1 MQRKADS
8 NGFGNTPNQGSN
20 NIQDLFSSGAFS
32 YASPPER
39 VLLSDTTNMQDTSP
53 FSTKF
58 TILKFNSANKSG
70 QKSAGKTKSNHSN
83 NPMKPQKLLDLK
95 VDEQILGKGIFS
107 AAKG

>member
-8 NGFGNTPNQGSN
+8 NGFGNTPSQPLN
-20 NIQDLFSSGAFS
+20 NIQDVMSSGAFS

-39 VLLSDTTNMQDTSP
+39 LLLSDTTNVQDTSP

-70 QKSAGKTKSNHSN
+70 
-83 NPMKPQKLLDLK
+83 
-95 VDEQILGKGIFS
+95 
-107 AAKG
+107 